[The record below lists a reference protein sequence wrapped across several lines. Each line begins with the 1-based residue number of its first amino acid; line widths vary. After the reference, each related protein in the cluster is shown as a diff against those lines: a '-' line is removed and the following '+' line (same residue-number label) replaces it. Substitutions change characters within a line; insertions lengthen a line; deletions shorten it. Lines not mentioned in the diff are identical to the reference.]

1 MSKKLLEESTIRQF
15 MKLAQLEPLAGDFL
29 EEKRGGKKRPV
40 KRPMREEEME
50 EGIRDDGTTPLPPP
64 AALGKKKTMDATEKA
79 DKEARAKLEKK
90 PGKVDEEVSLD
101 EGDYGS
107 HKDDPMLEE
116 DTLEE
121 ELSALL
127 EDELSEMGMYEE
139 EEDEGMEMEVEEGDK
154 EAEINITPDQAR
166 AIIAVAD
173 MLKDIMPDLE
183 APEMEDEEEMEMEP
197 EMEPT
202 VDMEGAI
209 EGEGDVAAAA
219 AGGEEIAARPARESV
234 QPRKLAK
241 VLNSKKIALV
251 INTGGGNSEHRLND
265 AIALRR
271 ATLKNKVPYCTN
283 MSTAQACLEAIK
295 SLKTKKLEVTSLQD
309 I

>member
-29 EEKRGGKKRPV
+29 EEKKHRPKKRPMHEEEV
-40 KRPMREEEME
+40 VEEGPMQKREE
-50 EGIRDDGTTPLPPP
+50 DATTPRPNRG
-64 AALGKKKTMDATEKA
+64 LGKKKTMDATKGA
-79 DKEARAKLEKK
+79 NAKARAEIEKK

-101 EGDYGS
+101 EGDYGT

-127 EDELSEMGMYEE
+127 EDELSEMSMYEE
-139 EEDEGMEMEVEEGDK
+139 EDEDMEMEVEEGDM

-183 APEMEDEEEMEMEP
+183 APEMEDEEEMDMEP
-197 EMEPT
+197 EMEPE
-202 VDMEGAI
+202 MGMEMGAEEEEEGAEEEE
-209 EGEGDVAAAA
+209 EGA
-219 AGGEEIAARPARESV
+219 EEEEEELAEQIMKRVQARLREM
-234 QPRKLAK
+234 
-241 VLNSKKIALV
+241 
-251 INTGGGNSEHRLND
+251 
-265 AIALRR
+265 
-271 ATLKNKVPYCTN
+271 KNK
-283 MSTAQACLEAIK
+283 
-295 SLKTKKLEVTSLQD
+295 
-309 I
+309 

>member
-29 EEKRGGKKRPV
+29 EEKKHRPKKRPV
-40 KRPMREEEME
+40 REEEVVE
-50 EGIRDDGTTPLPPP
+50 EGPMQKREEDATTPKDSTKIMS
-64 AALGKKKTMDATEKA
+64 KKQKAPKTG
-79 DKEARAKLEKK
+79 LEKK

-101 EGDYGS
+101 EGDYGT

-139 EEDEGMEMEVEEGDK
+139 EDDEGMEMEVEEGDK

-197 EMEPT
+197 EMEPEM
-202 VDMEGAI
+202 DMEMGAEEEE
-209 EGEGDVAAAA
+209 EGA
-219 AGGEEIAARPARESV
+219 EEEEEELAEQIMKRVQARLREM
-234 QPRKLAK
+234 K
-241 VLNSKKIALV
+241 SK
-251 INTGGGNSEHRLND
+251 
-265 AIALRR
+265 
-271 ATLKNKVPYCTN
+271 
-283 MSTAQACLEAIK
+283 
-295 SLKTKKLEVTSLQD
+295 
-309 I
+309 